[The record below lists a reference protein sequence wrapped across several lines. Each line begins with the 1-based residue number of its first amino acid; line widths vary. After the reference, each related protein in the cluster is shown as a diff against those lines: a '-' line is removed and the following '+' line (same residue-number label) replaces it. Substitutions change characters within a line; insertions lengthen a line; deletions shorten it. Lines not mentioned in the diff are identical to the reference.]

1 MELKMKVLEANKK
14 LAELGL
20 VMLTWGNVSV
30 VDRTIGVMY
39 IKPSGVEYE
48 KLGPEDIVSVD
59 IKTGTYKG
67 KLKPSS
73 DTDTHLE
80 MYHNFKNI
88 NSIVHTHSTWAT
100 IWAQMGK
107 NIPALGTTHAD
118 YFSCEIPCSRKL
130 TEREIMHNYELNTGK
145 VICETIKKFSLKENN
160 GAVLVCEHGPFCWGE
175 TPEKAVENA
184 LVLEEISKMAYFT
197 CMKDSLNKTKMSQ
210 YLLDKHYYRKH
221 GKNAYYGQNSK
232 G

>member
-30 VDRTIGVMY
+30 VDRTLGVMY

-88 NSIVHTHSTWAT
+88 NSI
-100 IWAQMGK
+100 
-107 NIPALGTTHAD
+107 
-118 YFSCEIPCSRKL
+118 
-130 TEREIMHNYELNTGK
+130 
-145 VICETIKKFSLKENN
+145 
-160 GAVLVCEHGPFCWGE
+160 
-175 TPEKAVENA
+175 
-184 LVLEEISKMAYFT
+184 
-197 CMKDSLNKTKMSQ
+197 
-210 YLLDKHYYRKH
+210 
-221 GKNAYYGQNSK
+221 
-232 G
+232 